1 MILNDY
7 LNSIKT
13 DIVKQIMLIQQ
24 SAKNTVMLLSKY
36 DEKIVE
42 EIHEAEEEM
51 DKRFVDMLYSLS
63 SLSSRFSL
71 ANVVARIPIG
81 DGIIVKE
88 IETISDLL
96 CTISDVIKKLNRE
109 ENQFALLS
117 ERTIFKLREMLNNII
132 LMLEKAK
139 SLLEYGGQE
148 NLLDDVRDIDLLV
161 NNLRDS
167 STEEVLNS
175 KLPTPLVIQVL
186 HLFGLLEKVG
196 DKTKSVATMIYFVH
210 TGKLVKL

>member
-13 DIVKQIMLIQQ
+13 DIVKQIMLIQH
-24 SAKNTVMLLSKY
+24 SAKNTILLLSKY
-36 DEKIVE
+36 DKSIVI
-42 EIHEAEEEM
+42 EIQEAEEEM

-96 CTISDVIKKLNRE
+96 CTISTVIQNLNE
-109 ENQFALLS
+109 KEDQFSLLS
-117 ERTIFKLREMLNNII
+117 ERIIFKLREMLNNII

-148 NLLDDVRDIDLLV
+148 SLLDDVRDIDLLV

-175 KLPTPLVIQVL
+175 KLPTPLLLQVL
-186 HLFGLLEKVG
+186 HLFGLLEKIG
-196 DKTKSVATMIYFVH
+196 DKTKSVSTMIYFVH